1 VSAATGSGPDAFF
14 IGAASFE
21 GYSQPVNA
29 SIEKAAPAGKKT
41 SLVKVLGPGLI
52 AGASDDDPSGIAT
65 YSQAGAQFGYGLTWT
80 LLLTYPLMAA
90 IQEISARIGRVTG
103 FGVAGNIRRNYPRWL
118 LYPLVGLVVVANVI
132 NLGADLGAM
141 GAGVK
146 LLIGGPAMVYVAVF
160 GVASVLLE
168 VFMGYS
174 KYVAVLKWLSLSL
187 LAYAATAFIV
197 GVSWSKVAL
206 YTFVP
211 HITWKAEYFVTVVAV
226 FGTTISPYLFFW
238 QAEEEVE
245 DQQEKPGAEPLTQA
259 PQQAREEIRR
269 IEIDTY
275 FGMGISNLV
284 ALFIVVTTAATL
296 NVHGITDIKS
306 SADAAQALRPLAG
319 DFAFAV
325 FAAGI
330 IGTGLLA
337 LPVLA
342 GSAAYA
348 LGEAL
353 NWPVGLARQ
362 WYQARAFYGT
372 IAVATALGVAMN
384 YLPIDPMKALF
395 WSAVINGVAAVPIM
409 AIMMLIATRKKV
421 MGSFTLPLALRLLGW
436 IATAVMA
443 LAALAMWGSW
453 LA

>member
-1 VSAATGSGPDAFF
+1 
-14 IGAASFE
+14 
-21 GYSQPVNA
+21 
-29 SIEKAAPAGKKT
+29 
-41 SLVKVLGPGLI
+41 
-52 AGASDDDPSGIAT
+52 
-65 YSQAGAQFGYGLTWT
+65 
-80 LLLTYPLMAA
+80 MAA

-103 FGVAGNIRRNYPRWL
+103 FGIAGNIRHNYPRWL

-146 LLIGGPAMVYVAVF
+146 LLIGGPAMVYVAAF

-238 QAEEEVE
+238 QTEEEVE

-353 NWPVGLARQ
+353 NWPVGLARL

-421 MGSFTLPLALRLLGW
+421 MGSFTLPPALRLLGW